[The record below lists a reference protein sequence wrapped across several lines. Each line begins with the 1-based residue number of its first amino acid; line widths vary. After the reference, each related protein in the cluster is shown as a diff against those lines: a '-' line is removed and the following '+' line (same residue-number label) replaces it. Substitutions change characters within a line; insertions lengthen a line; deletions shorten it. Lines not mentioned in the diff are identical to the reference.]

1 MAQQISYFTTYIHLV
16 RNRAYYATA
25 NRALMRR
32 GYPINVDQVAL
43 ECSGRTVM
51 TICAVA
57 AWDAPPLR
65 DVRNAHHTLVITVTS
80 LPVLSEPTKPLVDL
94 DKTGELRHLDSCV
107 LGLKRVIQ
115 NNNPPIGPRDADRCH
130 CISVTAPYS
139 AAVNCPSVPATKILR
154 LN

>member
-1 MAQQISYFTTYIHLV
+1 
-16 RNRAYYATA
+16 
-25 NRALMRR
+25 MRR

-80 LPVLSEPTKPLVDL
+80 PPVLSEPTKPLVDL

-115 NNNPPIGPRDADRCH
+115 NNNPPIGPRDA
-130 CISVTAPYS
+130 
-139 AAVNCPSVPATKILR
+139 
-154 LN
+154 